1 MYGIANPVDE
11 VKKAIGADRE
21 LTMFRYYMR
30 KGHTLSSLLE
40 LDPLER
46 TFYLACFEM
55 DMEDIER
62 SNNG

>member
-1 MYGIANPVDE
+1 
-11 VKKAIGADRE
+11 
-21 LTMFRYYMR
+21 MFRYYMR

-40 LDPLER
+40 LDPLEI

>member
-1 MYGIANPVDE
+1 
-11 VKKAIGADRE
+11 
-21 LTMFRYYMR
+21 MFRYYMR
-30 KGHTLSSLLE
+30 KGHTLASLLE